1 MEPTSFFK
9 FYLYQGGRIQQ
20 EELNSNDCAVKIT
33 DIQEFE
39 NGTWECS
46 VTVKDSND
54 NFDIGVGHI
63 EVELVRWVVKSWP
76 LFFANLGYMAH
87 IRQNSPIYISQ
98 SYKKIYFNLSAS

>member
-1 MEPTSFFK
+1 MDQNYDTVTVSKGGGILLKCSVAREALGCAFISPDGSN
-9 FYLYQGGRIQQ
+9 YNMLRDSAYQGGRIQQ

-63 EVELVRWVVKSWP
+63 EVELVK
-76 LFFANLGYMAH
+76 Y
-87 IRQNSPIYISQ
+87 
-98 SYKKIYFNLSAS
+98 